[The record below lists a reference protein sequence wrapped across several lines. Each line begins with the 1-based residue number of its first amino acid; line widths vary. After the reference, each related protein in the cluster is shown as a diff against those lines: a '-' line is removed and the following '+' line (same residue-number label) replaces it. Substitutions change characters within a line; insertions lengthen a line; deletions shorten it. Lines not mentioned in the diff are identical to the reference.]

1 MIDLDEAPPPPTLA
15 PGLFDRLQEE
25 FQTRGPLAAIDSLC
39 DSLRELGDYQ
49 ALFYAL
55 LMRKRVEL
63 GVAPFPT
70 GNATEIPS
78 EHHEAYENAIRD
90 AGRYVGKL
98 YLEKG
103 DFARAWFFFRMLDEP
118 APVVEAIEQF
128 QFDPD
133 QDCQA
138 LIEVALYQ
146 GVHPKRGF
154 ELALERYGI
163 CSAITIFSSQDWS
176 KNPEAKEHSIAKLV
190 ASLYEQLR
198 ERLRTDI
205 EGRGETAPEDAS
217 VVELLRG
224 REYLTADGAYHID
237 TSHLSSVVQFA
248 LELTSGPALGMA
260 RQLCA
265 YGERL
270 STHFQHEA
278 DPPFEKTYS
287 DYRVLMEIFDGH
299 EVEAGLKHF
308 RDKIDPAYAEGMT
321 FPAEVY
327 VNILVR
333 LNRPREA
340 LAVAKKYL
348 ADVNRQT
355 ICPSVY
361 ELCQKQ
367 QDYQSWSEAAKT
379 RADGVN
385 FLASLIAMRGTSDQ
399 SSVTRHQ

>member
-1 MIDLDEAPPPPTLA
+1 MIDLDEAPPVPTLT
-15 PGLFDRLQEE
+15 PERFDRLREE
-25 FQTRGPLAAIDSLC
+25 FNTRGPLAAIDSLC

-63 GVAPFPT
+63 GVSPFPT
-70 GNATEIPS
+70 GNAAEIPS
-78 EHHEAYENAIRD
+78 EHHAAYEDAIRQ
-90 AGRYVGKL
+90 AGRLVGKL

-118 APVVEAIEQF
+118 GPVVEAIEQF

-138 LIEVALYQ
+138 LIDVALYQ

-176 KNPEAKEHSIAKLV
+176 KNPEAKQYAIGKLV

-198 ERLRTDI
+198 ERLRNDI
-205 EGRGETAPEDAS
+205 EGRGETVPEEAS

-224 REYLTADGAYHID
+224 REYLTDDGAYHID

-248 LELTSGPALGMA
+248 LELMSGPALGMA

-270 STHFQHEA
+270 GSHFQHDA
-278 DPPFEKTYS
+278 DPPFEKTYA
-287 DYRVLMEIFDGH
+287 DYRVLMEILDGY

-327 VNILVR
+327 VNILMR
-333 LNRPREA
+333 LDRPGEA

-348 ADVNRQT
+348 AEVNRQT
-355 ICPSVY
+355 VCPSVY

-367 QDYQSWSEAAKT
+367 GDYAAWSEAAKA

-385 FLASLIAMRGTSDQ
+385 FLASLIAMRKAI
-399 SSVTRHQ
+399 